1 MFRST
6 SNFSAS
12 DSFIP
17 ERWLGGGGASLET
30 HNGKALKAFSYG
42 PRSCLGQNLA
52 MLEVR
57 VILSKMIWNF
67 EIVNKGPVYD
77 WKEQETYVVWIK
89 KPLLVGLR
97 AVQR

>member
-6 SNFSAS
+6 NNFSAS

-17 ERWLGGGGASLET
+17 ERWIGGAASLEK
-30 HNGKALKAFSYG
+30 HNSKALKAFSYG

-57 VILSKMIWNF
+57 VILSKIIWNF
-67 EIVNKGPVYD
+67 DIVNKGPLYD

-89 KPLLVGLR
+89 KPLLVGLVPVKR
-97 AVQR
+97 